1 MLDKLLFCIPAEN
14 HKEVEIRQQLLQ
26 HPEMKF
32 VSLAGVDIDGHDT
45 DEKIPVERMLEDMD
59 NFLRFGVQTDGSA
72 VVLPEIASLSN
83 AKVDIIPDLS
93 VNWFVDYN
101 YQNIDPVLGLP
112 VGTLRIP
119 SILRHNGVRDVG
131 ARVIL
136 RNAVDLFKRSL
147 IDLLKE
153 NPHVFEQL
161 PIDSAD
167 DIEEIQLSAAT
178 ELEFYVRTP
187 QEDADRDR
195 LHTSQELKE
204 QYWKRTFGP
213 VRSALEKTLDILERY
228 GFHVEMGHKEV
239 GGVKPVLLAGG
250 EFDHIM
256 EQLEIDWRYSNPMQ
270 AADNDAQIRYIIKD
284 IFRMNGLDVT
294 FMAKPVKGV
303 AGNGKHA
310 HMGVVAKLKDGRR
323 INLFSAKDPEKD
335 YMSPIG
341 YGALMGILRNY
352 EVLNP
357 LANYTND
364 ALNRLKPGFEA
375 PISIN
380 TSLGLSVD
388 FPSRNRTVL
397 CGLIRDARD
406 PMATRFELRSP
417 NAKSNSY
424 LVFAGGYLAMLDG
437 IRAALASKKTP
448 GELCASISKAY
459 GKEDFYLEKDRLY
472 RTEKNVYDDY
482 TQEERDKYFGFAPVT
497 VWENIEAFDRYPE
510 KTEVLLAGGAIEEQD
525 LKSYKSAV
533 LSRWLLEIQSRK
545 IPEVRNKVRSFV
557 KKHDDADCADIDEL
571 RWDEI
576 KAMRIELAR
585 DTIEK
590 PSLLS
595 EILKAVKAEDYSEVS
610 RLQKLVQN
618 KVNALENMYS
628 TYLKNII

>member
-14 HKEVEIRQQLLQ
+14 HKEVEIKQQLSQ
-26 HPEMKF
+26 HPEVKF
-32 VSLAGVDIDGHDT
+32 VSLVGVDIDGHDT
-45 DEKIPVERMLEDMD
+45 DEKIPVQRMLEDMD

-101 YQNIDPVLGLP
+101 YQNIDPVIGLP

-119 SILRHNGVRDVG
+119 SFLRHNGVRDVG

-136 RNAVDLFKRSL
+136 RDAVELFKRSL
-147 IDLLKE
+147 TDLLRE
-153 NPHVFEQL
+153 NPHVLEDL
-161 PIDSAD
+161 PIESAD
-167 DIEEIQLSAAT
+167 DIAEIQLTSAT

-213 VRSALEKTLDILERY
+213 VRTALEKTLDILERY

-270 AADNDAQIRYIIKD
+270 AADNDSQIRYIVKD
-284 IFRMNGLDVT
+284 VFRANGLDVT

-310 HMGVVAKLKDGRR
+310 HMGVVAKLKDGRQV
-323 INLFSAKDPEKD
+323 NLFSAKDPQKD

-352 EVLNP
+352 EILNP

-375 PISIN
+375 PISIT

-406 PMATRFELRSP
+406 SMATRFELRSP

-437 IRAALASKKTP
+437 IRAAIASKKTP
-448 GELCASISKAY
+448 QELCASISKAY
-459 GKEDFYLEKDRLY
+459 GEGDFYLERDRLY
-472 RTEKNVYDDY
+472 RTEKDVYDDY
-482 TQEERDKYFGFAPVT
+482 SQEERDKYFGFAPLT
-497 VWENIEAFDRYPE
+497 VWENIEAFDKYPE
-510 KTEVLLAGGAIEEQD
+510 KTKVLLEGGAIAKED
-525 LKSYKSAV
+525 LEAYRSAV

-545 IPEVRNKVRSFV
+545 IPEVRDKVRSFV
-557 KKHDDADCADIDEL
+557 KKHDAEDCADIDEL
-571 RWDEI
+571 RWGKIES
-576 KAMRIELAR
+576 MRRELAR
-585 DTIEK
+585 DTIKK
-590 PSLLS
+590 PSLLT
-595 EILKAVKAEDYSEVS
+595 EILKALRVKDYPEVS
-610 RLQKLVQN
+610 RLQKLVQGKMN
-618 KVNALENMYS
+618 VLEDLYS
-628 TYLKNII
+628 DYLKNII